1 MKGMS
6 DTKSF
11 AMPSN
16 LMFVPVEE
24 LPDSMLPDWQRK
36 ITEPKVHAEI
46 ASRTDD
52 FLRLVSNYELHDLLG
67 LTALYTFNKAVM
79 KDGHVSSYP
88 EQADL
93 EVLQALMLGFKGTA
107 PKEAI
112 PRDDV
117 SNFWLELIK
126 QNYVTSHPVSSKGQ
140 SLIEDLTASH
150 IAYYRNPY
158 GDEFFDRM
166 MIEITAEYDN
176 RYLRDG
182 YLSSVGKL
190 LVFIRT
196 TIWNRFQNYHRQW
209 VLIYGLNRKRL
220 LRETLYYHE
229 LLGIEESPADL
240 NLANI
245 EELRNNLRNL
255 IEDYAVKTLFLLD
268 HAWVSSSGYDEKFVI
283 DTLDKLS
290 LDSLERVK
298 NFDGL
303 SRFNPIASRPFVKSK
318 NGYSLY
324 CLMTLMS
331 LPFSSLLTIL
341 GDKPDAKIRMEK
353 IRGWFAERETAR
365 MLLKAF
371 PSAKHASSGYWYRS
385 KEDRVESDLVVVVSR
400 HVLIFEAKG
409 ALITDRVRSG
419 TVGAMQQFLKKT
431 WGRSTQQGAALANH
445 LRNSTGPV
453 KIEDEKGAELLT
465 IDPKEIKTVSRFSV
479 SLEQVGLLMNA
490 PRILQDLNII
500 SADTDPAP
508 CIILSELQQVFS
520 SLKSELHRLHYLT
533 RRYIVC
539 RRNQIIGDEMDI
551 FSIYLR
557 TGFAGLEAS
566 DEVMMM
572 LGASYELAEYKTNSG
587 VLSIPKDSALR
598 NAHFFDSL
606 LDFMRKRMSPA
617 YLEVG
622 LLLLDTPLE
631 KQLTLVAGMRKE
643 FVGRPKANK
652 SPVVFTSVVGLL
664 GEFAICC
671 IYMDR
676 NVHPA
681 QRREIAVD
689 VLGSVGSAI
698 NASEGFAFIRLNKS
712 TDAYDALYYGGNLF
726 VK

>member
-1 MKGMS
+1 MS
-6 DTKSF
+6 DKKAF
-11 AMPSN
+11 AMPGN
-16 LMFVPVEE
+16 LVFASVEE
-24 LPDSMLPDWQRK
+24 LPDTMLPEWQRK
-36 ITEPKVHAEI
+36 ITEPDVHAEI
-46 ASRTDD
+46 AGRTDD
-52 FLRLVSNYELHDLLG
+52 FLSRVSNYELHDLLG
-67 LTALYTFNKAVM
+67 LTALYTFTKAVM

-93 EVLQALMLGFKGTA
+93 EVLQALMLGFQGA
-107 PKEAI
+107 GHKEAI

-117 SNFWLELIK
+117 SNFWLELIT
-126 QNYVTSHPVSSKGQ
+126 QNYVTSHPIKSEGRSI
-140 SLIEDLTASH
+140 IEDLTASH

-158 GDEFFDRM
+158 GDDFFDRM
-166 MIEITAEYDN
+166 IIEISTEYDS
-176 RYLRDG
+176 RYLRNG
-182 YLSSVGKL
+182 FFSSAGKL
-190 LVFIRT
+190 IVSIRV
-196 TIWNRFQNYHRQW
+196 TIWNRFQEYHRQW
-209 VLIYGLNRKRL
+209 VLIRGLNRKRL
-220 LRETLYYHE
+220 LRETQRYQE
-229 LLGIEESPADL
+229 LLGREEGAVDWCLVSIED
-240 NLANI
+240 
-245 EELRNNLRNL
+245 LRNNLRNL

-268 HAWVSSSGYDEKFVI
+268 HAWVSSSGYDEDFVTDI
-283 DTLDKLS
+283 LDKLS
-290 LDSLERVK
+290 LDSLEQVK
-298 NFDGL
+298 SFDGL
-303 SRFNPIASRPFVKSK
+303 SRFNPIASRPFVKSEK
-318 NGYSLY
+318 GYSLY
-324 CLMTLMS
+324 CLITLMS

-341 GDKPDAKIRMEK
+341 DNKPDAKVRVEK
-353 IRGWFAERETAR
+353 VRGWFAERETAR

-371 PSAKHASSGYWYRS
+371 PSAKHAPSGYWYRS

-431 WGRSTQQGAALANH
+431 WGKSTQQGAALANY
-445 LRNSTGPV
+445 LRNSTESV
-453 KIEDEKGAELLT
+453 KIEDEKGAELLA
-465 IDPKEIKTVSRFSV
+465 IDPKEIRTVSRFSV

-500 SADTDPAP
+500 AAETDPAP

-533 RRYIVC
+533 RRYVVC
-539 RRNQIIGDEMDI
+539 SRNQIIGDEMDI

-566 DEVMMM
+566 DELMMI
-572 LGASYELAEYKTNSG
+572 LGASYDLAEYKTNSG

-598 NAHFFDSL
+598 NAPFFDSL
-606 LDFMRKRMSPA
+606 LDFMRKRMASA

-643 FVGRPKANK
+643 FVGRPKASK
-652 SPVVFTSVVGLL
+652 SPVVYTSVEGLL

-689 VLGSVGSAI
+689 VLGSVGSAS
-698 NASEGFAFIRLNKS
+698 NASEGFAFVRLNKS
-712 TDAYDALYYGGNLF
+712 TDAYDALYYGGSLF